1 MEHGSPQ
8 AKVAHMA
15 TGLVREGQDVKTSS
29 RQLSHELGDL
39 QADNEILLPV
49 SVDLAI
55 TNNCGSKIADHGGTC
70 ITCSPNDLNTMPDGP
85 AALSNLIFKNAI
97 FTMSIVIEMGGP
109 FNGGSFDRCSGSQ
122 SNLTLRSLS

>member
-8 AKVAHMA
+8 AKVVHMA

-29 RQLSHELGDL
+29 RQLSHELRDL
-39 QADNEILLPV
+39 QADNETLLPV
-49 SVDLAI
+49 SLDLAI
-55 TNNCGSKIADHGGTC
+55 TNNCGSKIPDHGGTC
-70 ITCSPNDLNTMPDGP
+70 SHNDLNTMPDGP
-85 AALSNLIFKNAI
+85 AALSDFIFKNAI